1 MSVPSSRAAAVPGP
15 FADADVRERELVE
28 ALLDLAGGAAA
39 DDSAPGTGTADGSHP
54 KLTALAV
61 HACRRLAREGLRCE
75 AAAHLGAPMGA
86 DPAPYGESG
95 PRAARLRLVEH
106 EQCEGPATDT
116 LRTGLALP
124 GLPLDD
130 AALRRWPRYVP
141 AALEAGVRAVHTV
154 PLPGGPRPKDVP
166 GAGVLVVHL
175 LDDGPL
181 GPAATGALTA
191 LARACALGL
200 AHQTALRRG
209 DELQEALGSRVVIEQ
224 AKGVLAE
231 RRRGSVDDAFRAL
244 RAYARSRQ
252 RPLHHVARDVVEA
265 RLADPPFERRTD
277 PPP

>member
-15 FADADVRERELVE
+15 FVDADVRERELAE
-28 ALLDLAGGAAA
+28 ALLDLAGGAADNA
-39 DDSAPGTGTADGSHP
+39 APGTGTADGSHP

-61 HACRRLAREGLRCE
+61 HACRRLAHEGRHCE
-75 AAAHLGAPMGA
+75 AAAHLGAPTGA

-106 EQCEGPATDT
+106 EQREGPATDT
-116 LRTGLALP
+116 LRTGRALP
-124 GLPLDD
+124 ELSLD
-130 AALRRWPRYVP
+130 AAAPRWPRYVP
-141 AALEAGVRAVHTV
+141 AALEAGVRAVRTV

-181 GPAATGALTA
+181 GAAAAGALTA

-231 RRRGSVDDAFRAL
+231 RRRGSVDDAFRTL

-265 RLADPPFERRTD
+265 RLADPPFERLTD